1 MKKSLSWEGY
11 SNGNRI
17 EIIDEVKAAIQNS
30 DGAIMN
36 FNMFSDLALTLSI
49 EIPANRVND
58 LHQSLS
64 KILSISIKN
73 DEEVKNEIS
82 IKEIMIYFNVSF
94 TKGTGNMI
102 NEIPDVPG

>member
-1 MKKSLSWEGY
+1 MRKSSSWEGY

-17 EIIDEVKAAIQNS
+17 EIIDEIKSAIQLS

-49 EIPANRVND
+49 EIPANRMND

-73 DEEVKNEIS
+73 TEEVKDEKS
-82 IKEIMIYFNVSF
+82 IKEKMIYFNISF
-94 TKGTGNMI
+94 TKGTGNMK

>member
-17 EIIDEVKAAIQNS
+17 EIIDLIKFAIQNS

-49 EIPANRVND
+49 EIPANRISD
-58 LHQSLS
+58 LHQALS
-64 KILSISIKN
+64 KRLTISIKN
-73 DEEVKNEIS
+73 EEELKEKNS
-82 IKEIMIYFNVSF
+82 IKEKMIYLNVSF
-94 TKGTGNMI
+94 SKGTGNMK